1 MAIPPDTC
9 GAPPLDDPDMPAD
22 WPKGLIVLPGSE
34 RRVWWTGR
42 VAIGLLYGMQ
52 RQEAPPGGP
61 QAGRAG
67 TLS

>member
-1 MAIPPDTC
+1 M
-9 GAPPLDDPDMPAD
+9 DDPDMPAD